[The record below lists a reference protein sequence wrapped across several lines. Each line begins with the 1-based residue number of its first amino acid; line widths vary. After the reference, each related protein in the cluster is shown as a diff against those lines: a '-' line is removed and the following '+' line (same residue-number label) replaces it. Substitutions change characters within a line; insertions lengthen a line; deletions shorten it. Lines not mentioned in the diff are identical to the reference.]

1 MLTIAVLLLAAMQ
14 APPASPPSSPPA
26 PPPVSGGGSTDGRVA
41 SIPGKDY
48 RIGAGDIL
56 RVTIYGHEDL
66 SQTVLVQP
74 NGRFAF
80 PLIGVVEAAE
90 ATPAELEARIRS
102 ALAKGLIRDPQITVV
117 VQEYRSRIV
126 YVVGEVTRPG
136 AYALA
141 GDTSVVEILSRAGPL
156 SANASSEVV
165 VVRPAAQV
173 ARPILPT
180 EVATAK
186 DAGAGGTA
194 QAEVLRVDM
203 REIRA
208 GRLDKNLALKAND
221 TVFVPEAAR
230 IFVTGEV
237 RSPGAFPFTSG
248 LTVRQAVGLAGGFT
262 EDASTGSARLV
273 RELDGTTKTVK
284 VKLEERLQPGDT
296 VVVKAKLF

>member
-1 MLTIAVLLLAAMQ
+1 MLTIAVLFLAAMQ
-14 APPASPPSSPPA
+14 ASPPKTAPPA
-26 PPPVSGGGSTDGRVA
+26 PPAPGGPPDGRVA
-41 SIPGKDY
+41 AVPGKDY

-56 RVTIYGHEDL
+56 RVVVYGHDDL

-80 PLIGVVEAAE
+80 PLIGVVQAAE
-90 ATPAELEARIRS
+90 ATPAELEARIRG
-102 ALAKGLIRDPQITVV
+102 ALGKGLIRDPQVTVV

-141 GDTSVVEILSRAGPL
+141 GDTGVVEILSRAGPL

-165 VVRPAAQV
+165 IVRPATQAG
-173 ARPILPT
+173 RPLLPAD
-180 EVATAK
+180 VATAK
-186 DAGAGGTA
+186 DAGAGGA
-194 QAEVLRVDM
+194 PGAEVLRVDM
-203 REIRA
+203 RDIRA

-237 RSPGAFPFTSG
+237 RNPGAYPFNTG

-262 EDASTGSARLV
+262 EDASTGGARLV
-273 RELDGTTKTVK
+273 REVNGMARTVK
-284 VKLEERLQPGDT
+284 VKLEDRLQPGDT